1 MESEIEKCLLRNTRA
16 AARVMTRRFAE
27 HMREFDVSTEQ
38 FSLLASLVG
47 TDHNSVS
54 ALAEFL
60 AIERTTLTRNLAL
73 LEKKGLV
80 KLIAA
85 GKGNARTVQLTT
97 AGRQLMDDMTPA
109 WREAQNMAFKQV
121 TRDEVDRALDV
132 LRRITAE
139 LSRGEKA

>member
-27 HMREFDVSTEQ
+27 HMRQFDISTEQ
-38 FSLLASLVG
+38 FSLIASLVG
-47 TDHNSVS
+47 TEHNSVS

-80 KLIAA
+80 KLVSQA
-85 GKGNARTVQLTT
+85 KGNARVVELTPKGE
-97 AGRQLMDDMTPA
+97 ALMEEMKPA
-109 WREAQNMAFKQV
+109 WRQAQNMAFKQV
-121 TRDEVDRALDV
+121 TRQEVDQALDV
-132 LRRITAE
+132 LRRVTAE
-139 LSRGEKA
+139 LSRGEIR